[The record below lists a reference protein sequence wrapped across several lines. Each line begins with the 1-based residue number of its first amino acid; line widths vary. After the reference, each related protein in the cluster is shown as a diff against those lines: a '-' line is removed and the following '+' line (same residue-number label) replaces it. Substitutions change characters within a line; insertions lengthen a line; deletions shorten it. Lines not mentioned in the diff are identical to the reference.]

1 MPIQLKVN
9 GIKKKDLEIYIQ
21 KGKTIREI
29 TKEVH
34 MLFRNVSKLIKEYE
48 RKKRLQAKR
57 EENNELNEIKK
68 LSLTSQAF
76 KLFVE
81 DTNLSMLQLSWY

>member
-1 MPIQLKVN
+1 M
-9 GIKKKDLEIYIQ
+9 KKTPRDLHLE
-21 KGKTIREI
+21 GKTIREI
-29 TKEVH
+29 TKEVPT
-34 MLFRNVSKLIKEYE
+34 LFRNVSKLIKEYE

-57 EENNELNEIKK
+57 EDNYEPNERKK

-81 DTNLSMLQLSWY
+81 KNTY

>member
-1 MPIQLKVN
+1 
-9 GIKKKDLEIYIQ
+9 
-21 KGKTIREI
+21 
-29 TKEVH
+29 
-34 MLFRNVSKLIKEYE
+34 MLFWDISKIIKEYE

-81 DTNLSMLQLSWY
+81 DTNLLMLQLSWY